1 MHVKAKLIFIVL
13 AFYQL
18 FSTRITESEAKEL
31 SFFGNKM
38 HRAVS
43 HIVVG
48 FQLFLYT
55 HMCVSLLFL
64 SKMPWGEFFSSYSS
78 SFRFVSPSFGIAF
91 ILILA
96 LFKSYRSEM

>member
-55 HMCVSLLFL
+55 YMCVSLLFL
-64 SKMPWGEFFSSYSS
+64 SKMPWGEFFL
-78 SFRFVSPSFGIAF
+78 P
-91 ILILA
+91 ILR
-96 LFKSYRSEM
+96 LFDLFPPRSELLLF